1 MIIRCLCTLVLF
13 TTVFSIKTAAGSV
26 DNLVTTM
33 KFRGSQVVDFF
44 VCNVGRRCNGLSRTP
59 GADSHRSASLA
70 GGTSALPKPFQQT
83 PLRATTVA
91 GHPRSDERRGLKL
104 SGSRGGSGR
113 TTRIVPDVGAFQ
125 WARIHD
131 AVRLLAA
138 SGQPAHR
145 SRRRRDGAPVT
156 RHAEKETAPSPC
168 GSRFDELGAARGQ
181 HGLCAADVSLL
192 AETTVTKALVEAGGP
207 RGFGPG
213 VSVVGDRATRSV
225 ERLRTG
231 APAPQKEYP
240 RVYYS
245 NGTVRRRVRQRAK
258 SQPYPAAALSAK
270 YDFPQ
275 GREENEACARRACQD
290 AAGIPVTAL
299 PPPIAGQEP
308 IQFGEAQTLG
318 SGPLP
323 PFSLG
328 SGGNPAAPPE
338 FQSVPPEKSLPSPQD
353 VNRAA
358 ATQDTTTVRG
368 DVEGPDDA
376 V

>member
-91 GHPRSDERRGLKL
+91 GHPRSDALRGLNL

-145 SRRRRDGAPVT
+145 SRRKRGRVGVDSTGLA
-156 RHAEKETAPSPC
+156 
-168 GSRFDELGAARGQ
+168 LGA
-181 HGLCAADVSLL
+181 VS
-192 AETTVTKALVEAGGP
+192 TV
-207 RGFGPG
+207 F
-213 VSVVGDRATRSV
+213 
-225 ERLRTG
+225 
-231 APAPQKEYP
+231 
-240 RVYYS
+240 
-245 NGTVRRRVRQRAK
+245 VRRMYRYWQKPLSRRHWLKRVVLADLDQEFPLSEIARHGPWNDCVQVPGLVNKYTQEYTIAMVLSDAEFDSERNHTHIRQ
-258 SQPYPAAALSAK
+258 QL
-270 YDFPQ
+270 
-275 GREENEACARRACQD
+275 
-290 AAGIPVTAL
+290 
-299 PPPIAGQEP
+299 
-308 IQFGEAQTLG
+308 
-318 SGPLP
+318 
-323 PFSLG
+323 
-328 SGGNPAAPPE
+328 
-338 FQSVPPEKSLPSPQD
+338 
-353 VNRAA
+353 
-358 ATQDTTTVRG
+358 
-368 DVEGPDDA
+368 
-376 V
+376 